1 MNSFT
6 MALAGVF
13 LDSMKNKELKTNGIH
28 LGESCCPETIGRAQ
42 VIGNFGIELQL
53 GSNSPNDIRKAGY
66 SVAVHND
73 YKMHEIDYTFWLF
86 TKLVDNQLI
95 AFKGE
100 GISDIIALDQI
111 REQILKFEKNNSN
124 NSI

>member
-1 MNSFT
+1 MYMNYYENCGKCH
-6 MALAGVF
+6 GV
-13 LDSMKNKELKTNGIH
+13 H
-28 LGESCCPETIGRAQ
+28 LGYDCFPELIKQ
-42 VIGNFGIELQL
+42 PQIIGNFGTRLYFN
-53 GSNSPNDIRKAGY
+53 SNSPDDLRKLGY

-73 YKMHEIDYTFWLF
+73 YKMRGIDYTFWLF

-100 GISDIIALDQI
+100 GISDVIALDQI